1 MKTFRTFSFG
11 CRVNQAEEEEIQK
24 KMLQS
29 GFSWAE
35 KEPDIMIVNTC
46 AVTEKAER
54 EARQF
59 VYNIKRESPNTFLVT
74 TGCALTN
81 WQSRSAGLKA
91 SLAGQKDALLGRLP
105 IDFSVDNVNKEY
117 LVELISH
124 KFNVKRLT
132 FNIKKN
138 LHQDKYIS
146 SGRYLLKI
154 QDGCHRFCTFCIVP
168 YLRGLPTSSRISS
181 IVEKINHLPKH
192 MKEVVLTAIN
202 TEAFGK
208 ETGETFIDLVKTVLE
223 KTKIERLSF
232 GSIHPWS
239 INQDFLKFYRDVAGE
254 NRLIDFFHIPLQSG
268 SDKMLQLMKRN
279 YKRKEIEEKLF
290 EIQKINPYAL
300 IGTDVIVG
308 FLEETD
314 KDFEDTYEFLKKVP
328 ISKFHVFRFSKK
340 KKTAAYYMAKR
351 LPEPT
356 PTQKQAR
363 SKRLIQL
370 SQRKYAQFQASL
382 IGKTF
387 SCLLL
392 PQYNHGQE
400 GLLSN
405 QVPIFVH
412 EKEKNNS
419 FKLHSVLVESVKKTR
434 LIGKLL
440 D

>member
-35 KEPDIMIVNTC
+35 KEPDIMIINTC

-168 YLRGLPTSSRISS
+168 YLRGLPKSSRISS

-208 ETGETFIDLVKTVLE
+208 ETGETFIVL
-223 KTKIERLSF
+223 
-232 GSIHPWS
+232 
-239 INQDFLKFYRDVAGE
+239 
-254 NRLIDFFHIPLQSG
+254 
-268 SDKMLQLMKRN
+268 
-279 YKRKEIEEKLF
+279 
-290 EIQKINPYAL
+290 
-300 IGTDVIVG
+300 
-308 FLEETD
+308 
-314 KDFEDTYEFLKKVP
+314 
-328 ISKFHVFRFSKK
+328 
-340 KKTAAYYMAKR
+340 
-351 LPEPT
+351 
-356 PTQKQAR
+356 
-363 SKRLIQL
+363 
-370 SQRKYAQFQASL
+370 
-382 IGKTF
+382 
-387 SCLLL
+387 
-392 PQYNHGQE
+392 QY
-400 GLLSN
+400 
-405 QVPIFVH
+405 
-412 EKEKNNS
+412 
-419 FKLHSVLVESVKKTR
+419 
-434 LIGKLL
+434 
-440 D
+440 